1 MARPSGRQERLE
13 AVMGLIAASG
23 SVRLRDAATRLGVTE
38 MTLRRDVAGPHAPLR
53 ALGGWLVRASL
64 APDYDLPAEM
74 DRHVEAKR
82 AAARAALPLIRPGTR
97 IFVDCG
103 TTTVHLAPLL
113 AGPLTVVTH
122 ALPVAQIVA
131 QAAGQGGDLAL
142 DLLGGAYHPAT
153 AAFFARPALPDGSR
167 FDLAVISAG
176 GIDSDGALSCS
187 HGAEVAL
194 KQAVI
199 AASRQRI
206 VLADRSKLDLRR
218 PYVFAS
224 RAVFDAV
231 VLDPA

>member
-1 MARPSGRQERLE
+1 
-13 AVMGLIAASG
+13 MGLMVATG
-23 SVRLRDAATRLGVTE
+23 SIRLRDAATRLGVTE
-38 MTLRRDVAGPHAPLR
+38 MTLRRDVAGPDAPLR
-53 ALGGWLVRASL
+53 ARGGWLVPAAL

-82 AAARAALPLIRPGTR
+82 AAARAALPLIQPDTR

-131 QAAGQGGDLAL
+131 QAVAGGGNLVL
-142 DLLGGAYHPAT
+142 QLLGGAYHPVT
-153 AAFFARPALPDGSR
+153 AAFIAEPPLPRGLR

-176 GIDSDGALSCS
+176 GIDADGALSCS
-187 HGAEVAL
+187 HAAEVPV
-194 KQAVI
+194 KRAVM
-199 AASRQRI
+199 AASARRVI
-206 VLADRSKLDLRR
+206 LADRSKLELRR
-218 PYVFAS
+218 PFVFG
-224 RAVFDAV
+224 RRDEFDAV